1 MQNGLSTRLQ
11 INPFL
16 EVPVNSLFVR
26 RRLNI
31 KSSASSDHALSSF
44 GSAYPLK
51 MRLWLKNGFSK
62 WRVLLLVFI
71 VIYAFLLLFNLG
83 YMSIQWDEIPHL
95 YGGLLLAHGQSQE
108 YMATYGYY
116 PPLYD
121 LLTTGYF
128 KMSGVSVAA
137 GRLGAVTFS
146 LLAIWLV
153 FEFANRTCGP
163 KSALISS
170 ILLGVMPG
178 FFWLSRVA
186 MLETLLIFFFSLAM
200 FFFFSWMRFNQNK
213 ALILCGIA
221 LGVGFLAKYQIL
233 VAGIVMIAVILFLGR
248 NKLRTRFSKFAVLP
262 LIAILVVV
270 PWVLVLYDINGLG
283 KFGQLLYV
291 VQEGGQDRAV
301 YSTRFPAPIF
311 YLIEMT
317 WPFPDVPVHPISLP
331 LYILGLLGLGLWAY
345 RRKTED
351 KFFLIWFIT
360 VYVFFTL
367 IPNRQWRYVT
377 PLFPV
382 LAISAAS
389 FITFVYHKAAVAW
402 KNRLISLNRKHAI
415 RVAAGLFIILAASAV
430 IYSSNEA
437 YQMVARDQ
445 IHIPIEE
452 ATNYAANRMNQNES
466 IMVVCATN
474 FYNLDMVKFYLQA
487 DEFRQNQVFQYPEM
501 PVDAFTPNFD
511 VNELISLCE
520 EHDVKYVF
528 LYEYGATFPY
538 FNSTLTL
545 HEVYMTLL
553 KSGRFTY
560 ADIVGDSPRTIS
572 ILSFA

>member
-1 MQNGLSTRLQ
+1 VL
-11 INPFL
+11 
-16 EVPVNSLFVR
+16 VNSLF
-26 RRLNI
+26 I
-31 KSSASSDHALSSF
+31 EKAAKHKSASISSDCALLSF

-51 MRLWLKNGFSK
+51 LRLWLKNGFNR

-71 VIYAFLLLFNLG
+71 IIYAFLLLFNLG
-83 YMSIQWDEIPHL
+83 YMAIQWDEIPHL

-108 YMATYGYY
+108 YMAIYGYY
-116 PPLYD
+116 PPFYD
-121 LLTTGYF
+121 LLTAGCF
-128 KMSGVSVAA
+128 EIFGVSVAA
-137 GRLGAVTFS
+137 GRLVSVMFS
-146 LLAIWLV
+146 LLSVWLV
-153 FEFANRTCGP
+153 FEFANRTYGP
-163 KSALISS
+163 KIALISS

-178 FFWLSRVA
+178 FFWISRVA

-200 FFFFSWMRFNQNK
+200 FFFFTWLRFNQNK
-213 ALILCGIA
+213 VLILCGLT

-233 VAGIVMIAVILFLGR
+233 VAGLVMIVVVLILGR
-248 NKLRTRFSKFAVLP
+248 DRLRKRFSKFAVLL

-270 PWVLVLYDINGLG
+270 PWVLVLYNINSLG

-291 VQEGGQDRAV
+291 IQEGGQDRAV
-301 YSTRFPAPIF
+301 YSARFFAPIF

-331 LYILGLLGLGLWAY
+331 LYIFGLLGLGLWAY

-367 IPNRQWRYVT
+367 IPNKQWRYVT

-382 LAISAAS
+382 LAISAAG
-389 FITFVYHKAAVAW
+389 FIIFVYHKAAAAW
-402 KNRLISLNRKHAI
+402 KNRLISLNRKRAI

-430 IYSSNEA
+430 VYSGIDA

-452 ATNYAANRMNQNES
+452 ATNYAANHMNENDS

-474 FYNLDMVKFYLQA
+474 FFNLDMVKFYLQA
-487 DEFRQNQVFQYPEM
+487 DEFRQNQVWQYPEM

-553 KSGRFTY
+553 DSGRFTY
-560 ADIVGDSPRTIS
+560 ADIVGESPRSIS